1 MALLNTKRA
10 VQLGFSADKRKRRRQ
25 HRTAAKQLLTN
36 GGFFNRFSAPGSTFW
51 QVAQWHKAQAR
62 AL

>member
-1 MALLNTKRA
+1 MAPLNKQRA
-10 VQLGFSADKRKRRRQ
+10 AQMGFSADKRKRRRQ
-25 HRTAAKQLLTN
+25 HRQAAKNLLNN
-36 GGFFNRFSAPGSTFW
+36 GGFFNGYSSLGSTFW

>member
-1 MALLNTKRA
+1 MALLNKTRA
-10 VQLGFSADKRKRRRQ
+10 VQMGFSADKRKRRRQ
-25 HRTAAKQLLTN
+25 HRKAARMLIN
-36 GGFFNRFSAPGSTFW
+36 GGGFFNGFSAPGSTFW